1 MTKKEKLLIN
11 ASKFLVTNDD
21 LQMLTEFQAEVRDEE
36 AKKGTTPHCKQDI
49 DLAIME
55 LTEQLEIEAI
65 KREEEE
71 DLELCS
77 I

>member
-11 ASKFLVTNDD
+11 ASKFLVTDDD
-21 LQMLTEFQAEVRDEE
+21 LQLLTPFQAEIRDEE
-36 AKKGTTPHCKQDI
+36 AKKGTLPLCKQDI

-55 LTEQLEIEAI
+55 LNEQLEIEVI

-71 DLELCS
+71 DLQLCTS
-77 I
+77 

>member
-1 MTKKEKLLIN
+1 MTKKEKLLID
-11 ASKFLVTNDD
+11 ASRFLVTDDD

-55 LTEQLEIEAI
+55 LTEQLEIEVI

-71 DLELCS
+71 DLILCS
-77 I
+77 T

>member
-1 MTKKEKLLIN
+1 MTKKEKLLID
-11 ASKFLVTNDD
+11 ASRFLVTDDD

-36 AKKGTTPHCKQDI
+36 AKKGTIPHCKQDI

-55 LTEQLEIEAI
+55 LTEQLEIEVI

-71 DLELCS
+71 DLQLCT
-77 I
+77 

>member
-11 ASKFLVTNDD
+11 ASKFLVTDDD

-36 AKKGTTPHCKQDI
+36 AKKGTIPHCKQDI

-55 LTEQLEIEAI
+55 LTEQLELEVIQ
-65 KREEEE
+65 REEEE
-71 DLELCS
+71 DLILCS
-77 I
+77 T

>member
-11 ASKFLVTNDD
+11 TSKFLVTDDD
-21 LQMLTEFQAEVRDEE
+21 LVMLTEFQAEVRDEE
-36 AKKGTTPHCKQDI
+36 AKKGTTPTCKQDI

-55 LTEQLEIEAI
+55 LTEQLELEVI

-71 DLELCS
+71 DLILCS
-77 I
+77 T

>member
-11 ASKFLVTNDD
+11 ASKFLVTDDD

-36 AKKGTTPHCKQDI
+36 AKKGTIPHCKQDI

-55 LTEQLEIEAI
+55 LTEQLEIEVI

-71 DLELCS
+71 DLILCS
-77 I
+77 T